1 MLGKLEGSERGSLAT
16 RVFQHLERAILEGE
30 LPHGEVLTET
40 KLSAA
45 LGVSRTPVR
54 EALFQLEQE
63 GLVHL
68 SQKGAVVIGVTPK
81 DIEDIY
87 TMRMLIEGLAS
98 RLAAMYITEEELAA
112 LYEIV
117 DLQDFYVE
125 RGDTLQ
131 AWNMDTRFHEKLYE
145 ASRSRM
151 LLNTLKSFHN
161 YVRKAREQSF
171 RTADRARVAAREH
184 REILNAIKNRDALAA
199 EHLTAAHIANAKA
212 NMQKALEKEFTEQSK
227 VSE

>member
-1 MLGKLEGSERGSLAT
+1 MLGKLEGPERGSLTT
-16 RVFQHLERAILEGE
+16 RVFQHLERAILEGD
-30 LPHGEVLTET
+30 LANGEILTET
-40 KLSAA
+40 KLSTT

-63 GLVHL
+63 GLVRL
-68 SQKGAVVIGVTPK
+68 SQKGAVVIGILPK

-98 RLAAMYITEEELAA
+98 RFAAMYITQEEINA
-112 LYEIV
+112 LSEIV

-125 RGDTLQ
+125 RGDTVQ
-131 AWNMDTRFHEKLYE
+131 AWNMDSRFHEKLYE

-151 LLNTLKSFHN
+151 LINTLKSFHN

-171 RTADRARVAAREH
+171 KTADRARMAAKEH
-184 REILNAIKNRDALAA
+184 REILNAIRAGDAIVA

-212 NMQKALEKEFTEQSK
+212 NMQKTFKKEAASAEPK
-227 VSE
+227 K